1 MNTGIN
7 TDNIL
12 KCIDMIHLFVL
23 SIYGCMVISIV
34 LSVQVSIMLSILIIW
49 FRQLILS
56 TQRVD
61 DIDIDRILVLQS
73 SIDSTICMHIT

>member
-1 MNTGIN
+1 
-7 TDNIL
+7 
-12 KCIDMIHLFVL
+12 MIHPFVL

-73 SIDSTICMHIT
+73 SIDSSYMYAIT